1 MKHLR
6 VTVRRFTAYKHLAE
20 KLISDLQRRRD
31 LEAAPQ
37 ARKFCGFLDT
47 KSRFSLFF
55 TLWNALRW
63 LLGKAIIDPTP
74 FQAHYQR
81 VLKCFHKGIVKTL
94 AK

>member
-1 MKHLR
+1 M
-6 VTVRRFTAYKHLAE
+6 
-20 KLISDLQRRRD
+20 
-31 LEAAPQ
+31 
-37 ARKFCGFLDT
+37 
-47 KSRFSLFF
+47 FF

-74 FQAHYQR
+74 FEAHYQR